1 MRWGRIIGM
10 KDIVIAEEDRRESPR
25 VPMSF
30 LVRDADH
37 DAAEWEERSGDLGLG
52 GISWRG
58 KTAPLGR
65 EVDVRFRLPGVSR
78 ELRARGFLPRMLTPW
93 ASPPDGPRPSSA
105 RASPGDTLAAGS
117 GGDPCTPSTPP

>member
-1 MRWGRIIGM
+1 M
-10 KDIVIAEEDRRESPR
+10 KDIRSAEEDRRDSPR

-37 DAAEWEERSGDLGLG
+37 EEGEWEERAGDLSLG

-78 ELRARGFLPRMLTPW
+78 ELRARGEIIRLKAHDAGLQFQLRFTEMDTQSELAVAKYLDDLIIAERTDPR
-93 ASPPDGPRPSSA
+93 R
-105 RASPGDTLAAGS
+105 
-117 GGDPCTPSTPP
+117 

>member
-1 MRWGRIIGM
+1 MQWGRIGSM
-10 KDIVIAEEDRRESPR
+10 KDILSAEEDRRESPR

-37 DAAEWEERSGDLGLG
+37 DAGEWEERAGDLGLG

-78 ELRARGFLPRMLTPW
+78 ELRARGEIIRLKNDGHELLFQLRFLEL
-93 ASPPDGPRPSSA
+93 
-105 RASPGDTLAAGS
+105 DTACELAIAKYLDDLALGHK
-117 GGDPCTPSTPP
+117 P